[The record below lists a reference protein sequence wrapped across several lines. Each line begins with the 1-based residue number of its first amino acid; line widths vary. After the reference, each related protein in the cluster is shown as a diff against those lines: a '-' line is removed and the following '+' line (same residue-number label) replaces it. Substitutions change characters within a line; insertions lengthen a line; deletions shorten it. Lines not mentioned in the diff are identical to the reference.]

1 MADHLS
7 FLHTRIIQSNAESSQ
22 TTGHINYK
30 TRILRQK
37 LKNNKIIDKKLYSY
51 LNNTDSLTPRFYEEP
66 KNTKK
71 KKKND
76 VRIQPVFSYSGLI
89 LYLKNGLY

>member
-7 FLHTRIIQSNAESSQ
+7 FLHARVMQSNAESTQ

-37 LKNNKIIDKKLYSY
+37 LKSNKIIDKKLYSY
-51 LNNTDSLTPRFYEEP
+51 LNSTDSLTPRFYEGP

-71 KKKND
+71 ND
-76 VRIQPVFSYSGLI
+76 VCIQPVFSYSGLI